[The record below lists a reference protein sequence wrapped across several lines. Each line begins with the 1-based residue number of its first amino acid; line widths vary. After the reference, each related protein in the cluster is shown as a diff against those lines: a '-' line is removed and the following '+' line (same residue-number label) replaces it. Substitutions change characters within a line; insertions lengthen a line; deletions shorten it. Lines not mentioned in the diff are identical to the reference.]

1 MNFLRFVEGWC
12 LLGSVGTRLRNRR
25 WSSGVSFLPTPAVL
39 GGGPVCPSFPA
50 CGPLPREY
58 TWPFLSPPALSL
70 SSNLEPAPSEQGCSS
85 EVSSPRPGA
94 PRPELG
100 CGASGTGTS
109 PATLGGSRGSPGVTH
124 VSVPRPSRLRRSPQ
138 TPVFAPVGHGAAQAH
153 PPPTLPLPR
162 AHRGCRLCRGAAVPF
177 SRVRFCR
184 RSLVEEFTFS

>member
-1 MNFLRFVEGWC
+1 M
-12 LLGSVGTRLRNRR
+12 GTRLRNRR

-70 SSNLEPAPSEQGCSS
+70 SSNLELAPSEQGCSS

-94 PRPELG
+94 APWPPPRPELG

-138 TPVFAPVGHGAAQAH
+138 TPVFAPVGHGAAQAR
-153 PPPTLPLPR
+153 PPPTPPCP
-162 AHRGCRLCRGAAVPF
+162 APTGAAACAAGPPSPSPACV
-177 SRVRFCR
+177 SAAGR
-184 RSLVEEFTFS
+184 